1 MSNTPLRVGIVGA
14 NAKRAWAK
22 DAHVP
27 ALATLPGLTLEA
39 VSARTQ
45 PLADEAAAAFGA
57 KRAFGDSLAMVRDPG
72 IDIITVTIRV
82 PEHREIV
89 LAALAA
95 GKHVYCEWPL
105 GRDIAE
111 AEEMANVASKGKSH
125 VMIGL
130 QALSAP
136 AIHHAAKLV
145 NAGVFGRPQSLRVL
159 VPTAGW
165 GPVAPLFYA
174 YLQDKKNGATL
185 ATIGAGH
192 VLAAVEAIVG
202 RYTEVDALNT
212 IFQKTVKIVGTDEA
226 VERTCADHMLII
238 GRHESGCV
246 SSMEVIGGVNEPGR
260 IELVGSKGKL
270 VLTSRAPG
278 GYQVGNIE
286 WEASIAT
293 EPVPQ
298 PVSPGLVLGP
308 VNVSEAYAR
317 LESDIRNGTRTIPD
331 FATAVRIT
339 RVLDA
344 IDAASDSGR
353 RQALR

>member
-45 PLADEAAAAFGA
+45 PLADEAAVALGA
-57 KRAFGDSLAMVRDPG
+57 KRAFDDSLAMVRDPN

-82 PEHREIV
+82 PDHREIV

-111 AEEMANVASKGKSH
+111 AEEMSKVAASSKSH

-136 AIHHAAKLV
+136 AIRHAAKLAA
-145 NAGVFGRPQSLRVL
+145 AGVFGRPQSLRVL

-165 GPVAPLFYA
+165 GPVAPPFYA
-174 YLQDKKNGATL
+174 YLQDKRNGATL

-202 RYTEVDALNT
+202 QYTEVDALNT
-212 IFQKTVKIVGTDEA
+212 IFQKTVKIVGTEDE

-238 GRHESGCV
+238 GRHSSGCV
-246 SSMEVIGGVNEPGR
+246 SSMEVIGGVNKPGR
-260 IELVGSKGKL
+260 IELVGTLGTL

-286 WEASIAT
+286 WEASIPT
-293 EPVPQ
+293 DPVPQ
-298 PVSPGLVLGP
+298 AVSSGLVFGP
-308 VNVSEAYAR
+308 ANVSEAYASF
-317 LESDIRNGTRTIPD
+317 EADIRNGTRTVPD

-344 IDAASDSGR
+344 IDAASDSGW
-353 RQALR
+353 RQDLR